1 MYLGPLRHRM
11 DEVIRIAATDRA
23 LGLLRSLA
31 VYHAI
36 PFRQRRLRRLY
47 ARFVSPGD
55 LTFDLGSHVGNRTRA
70 LAALGCHVVA
80 LEPQPDFA
88 RLLRALFKRS
98 ATIEVVEAAVSDRI
112 GTAAIS
118 VSDRTP
124 TMTTLTGEWLDAR
137 TKNPSFFGVRWN
149 RCIDV
154 NVTTLDALIKRFGRL
169 SFIKIDVEGGE
180 PEVLA
185 GLSHRV
191 PTLSFEYLP
200 DALDYTQR
208 CLARL
213 TELGPYRF
221 NWSPGESYEL
231 VANEWLTEEALMKAL
246 GSSAARLQSGDV
258 YAQLTSGAATGH

>member
-1 MYLGPLRHRM
+1 M
-11 DEVIRIAATDRA
+11 DEVILTATTDRA

-36 PFRQRRLRRLY
+36 PFRQRRLRNLY
-47 ARFVSPGD
+47 ARFVSPGE
-55 LTFDLGSHVGNRTRA
+55 LTFDLGAHAGNRTRA

-88 RLLRALFKRS
+88 QLLRILFGRS
-98 ATIEVVEAAVSDRI
+98 AAIEVVEAAVSNYV

-137 TKNPSFFGVRWN
+137 TQDPSFLGVRWN
-149 RCIDV
+149 RRIDV
-154 NVTTLDALIKRFGRL
+154 NVTTLDALIVRYGHP

-185 GLSHRV
+185 GLSHPVR
-191 PTLSFEYLP
+191 TLSFEYLP

-213 TELGPYRF
+213 TELGSYRF

-231 VANEWLTEEALMKAL
+231 VAGEWLTEEALTEAL
-246 GSSAARLQSGDV
+246 ESPAAQLRSGDV
-258 YAQLTSGAATGH
+258 YARLASRDATGH